1 MLKSLRKHFDPWSIV
16 VVVLTFVLFLVA
28 LFVKGLTHD
37 LLLETG
43 VFLIS
48 IKLILMSH
56 KNSILAKHTEERLEI
71 IVSLLS
77 GHQQ

>member
-43 VFLIS
+43 VFLVS

-71 IVSLLS
+71 IVSLLR

>member
-1 MLKSLRKHFDPWSIV
+1 MLKSLRKHFV
-16 VVVLTFVLFLVA
+16 V
-28 LFVKGLTHD
+28 
-37 LLLETG
+37 
-43 VFLIS
+43 S

-71 IVSLLS
+71 IVSLLR

>member
-1 MLKSLRKHFDPWSIV
+1 MLKSLRNHFDPWSIV

-43 VFLIS
+43 IFLVS

-71 IVSLLS
+71 IVSLLR